1 MSKLKEVVLG
11 ISDTQFPFAHKDTFE
26 FLQAVKEKYQ
36 PTQVIHIGD
45 ELDFHALSNYDH
57 DPDGSSAGDEF
68 KLAMKDMNRLYEI
81 FPTVKAC
88 LSNHTARPY
97 RRAFKFG
104 IPRGFMREYQELL
117 KAPGSLAEDGTK
129 RPGDWQWAQKWEID
143 GVRYEH
149 GEGMAGKYAHIRA
162 AEQNMQSTVMG
173 HLHSNA
179 GIGYVANPRFLIFG
193 MALGCL
199 MDKDAYAAAYGV
211 HLKSKPILGVGIVDK
226 GIPTYVP
233 MMLKKGGRWEGK
245 L

>member
-1 MSKLKEVVLG
+1 MSKQKETVLA
-11 ISDTQFPFAHKDTFE
+11 ISDTQFPFSHTDTFD
-26 FLQAVKEKYQ
+26 FLDAITRKHH
-36 PTQVIHIGD
+36 PTEIVHIGD
-45 ELDFHALSNYDH
+45 EVDFHALSNYDH

-68 KLAMKDMNRLYEI
+68 KLAMKDMKELYAM
-81 FPTVKAC
+81 FPNVKAC
-88 LSNHTARPY
+88 ISNHTARPY

-104 IPRGFMREYQELL
+104 IPRGFMKEYKELL
-117 KAPGSLAEDGTK
+117 QAPEGWEWRD
-129 RPGDWQWAQKWEID
+129 KWVID
-143 GVRYEH
+143 DVRYEH

-179 GIGYVANPRFLIFG
+179 GIGYIANPRFLIFG

-199 MDKDAYAAAYGV
+199 MDKDAYAASYGV
-211 HLKSKPILGVGIVDK
+211 HMKTKPVLGVGIIDR

-233 MMLKKGGRWEGK
+233 MILAKGGRWVGK